1 MAIRTIA
8 DRIFTAYNTGK
19 EATFHSDDFTSEG
32 TEYEFTP
39 AGIAQYLL
47 DNTDFLNEI
56 VSAITDTIV
65 DSAVAAVKADEEFVE
80 DGEDGLAKGSI
91 QDALQALA
99 TRVQAVEDAHAAEA

>member
-39 AGIAQYLL
+39 VGIAQYLL
-47 DNTDFLNEI
+47 DNTDFLNEV
-56 VSAITDTIV
+56 VSAITDTI
-65 DSAVAAVKADEEFVE
+65 VAAVKADEEFVE
-80 DGEDGLAKGSI
+80 DGEDGLAEGSI

-99 TRVQAVEDAHAAEA
+99 TRVQAVEDAHAEEA